1 MSEHKNHILLTI
13 TLLVIGWGLLVVVNA
28 LRADWSGPI
37 APPPEGNPS
46 SFLTSGP
53 NPETKTGQLM
63 IDNDFYVTGYTN
75 LGGTSAPTP
84 TSARVVITPISNA
97 AIDAGNG
104 FIRTEFVPVDDY
116 DVVTKTY
123 LISSL
128 SGSNYWTLS
137 TSTNSIYPT
146 STDWKV
152 AIGTTTAG
160 TGKLVVM
167 GGNVGIGTINPGAPL
182 EIKNNLTSG
191 YVDSLKLTALGAI
204 AGHDFTMTNSYGRKL
219 RIRQYNSNSTGPLS
233 GTAFFQEGGGSLLF
247 LTGQAQPIY
256 FATNNRYTTPD
267 MILDSSGSVGIGTTS
282 PNAKLDVNGSLAV
295 RGAVQ
300 FADILYTGSNRLLM
314 VDSAGNVSATST
326 VSVPSGTTGQTLRYG
341 SNAWEVTSTIYV
353 ANSGNVGISTTS
365 PMAALHIYP
374 RTDTEGVRVVSSNY
388 SPLVIRDS
396 TDWNDLFR
404 VNQSGDVTAVT
415 SSATRMRSNNYCDAD
430 GANCFDPS
438 GGWGSVSYFA
448 TVTSSTYNG
457 NNNGHPGYAYAHARC
472 KDQLAGSHVCSAEEI
487 LNTIR
492 ENKTMP
498 TVGVWIFNGP
508 PGYEAVANDCAA
520 RTIDSAG
527 TSGDYKY
534 GSYWQAPSDSYPQG
548 KGLLMKCNVSLKL
561 ACCL

>member
-1 MSEHKNHILLTI
+1 
-13 TLLVIGWGLLVVVNA
+13 
-28 LRADWSGPI
+28 
-37 APPPEGNPS
+37 
-46 SFLTSGP
+46 
-53 NPETKTGQLM
+53 
-63 IDNDFYVTGYTN
+63 
-75 LGGTSAPTP
+75 
-84 TSARVVITPISNA
+84 
-97 AIDAGNG
+97 
-104 FIRTEFVPVDDY
+104 
-116 DVVTKTY
+116 
-123 LISSL
+123 
-128 SGSNYWTLS
+128 
-137 TSTNSIYPT
+137 
-146 STDWKV
+146 V

-160 TGKLVVM
+160 TAKLAVM
-167 GGNVGIGTINPGAPL
+167 GGNVGIGTTTPRAKL
-182 EIKNNLTSG
+182 EVNASSG
-191 YVDSLKLTALGAI
+191 DEFTVYDGFYNYNIGDTAKALGSNYWSI
-204 AGHDFTMTNSYGRKL
+204 YKNSSDTY
-219 RIRQYNSNSTGPLS
+219 YNSTV
-233 GTAFFQEGGGSLLF
+233 GGHLF
-247 LTGQAQPIY
+247 LVSGVEKMRVDRTG
-256 FATNNRYTTPD
+256 N
-267 MILDSSGSVGIGTTS
+267 VGIGTTN
-282 PNAKLDVNGSLAV
+282 PLQKLDVTGTAGNNATLLVIKTTGVWSSGQGTGIQFRDSAGEVGHIQVSYDGTMTNMNVGGFYNAGYGASATQVFTIKGNGSVGVGTITPATKFHIYDTSSGPIITLSGLNNNY
-295 RGAVQ
+295 RGLTIKNTSSAEQWFVGNNASNN
-300 FADILYTGSNRLLM
+300 FVIRATGSNDIL
-314 VDSAGNVSATST
+314 T
-326 VSVPSGTTGQTLRYG
+326 VSS
-341 SNAWEVTSTIYV
+341 ST
-353 ANSGNVGISTTS
+353 GNVGIGTTTPST
-365 PMAALHIYP
+365 ALHIYP
-374 RTDTEGVRVVSSNY
+374 HTNTEGLRIVSSNY

>member
-1 MSEHKNHILLTI
+1 ME
-13 TLLVIGWGLLVVVNA
+13 
-28 LRADWSGPI
+28 
-37 APPPEGNPS
+37 S
-46 SFLTSGP
+46 S
-53 NPETKTGQLM
+53 
-63 IDNDFYVTGYTN
+63 IDLDDG
-75 LGGTSAPTP
+75 SAY
-84 TSARVVITPISNA
+84 
-97 AIDAGNG
+97 
-104 FIRTEFVPVDDY
+104 F
-116 DVVTKTY
+116 
-123 LISSL
+123 
-128 SGSNYWTLS
+128 
-137 TSTNSIYPT
+137 
-146 STDWKV
+146 
-152 AIGTTTAG
+152 
-160 TGKLVVM
+160 
-167 GGNVGIGTINPGAPL
+167 GGNVGIGTTNPGYRLSLGSPSADSNSSKVAIYEHVGYGDYFYGLGLAGGPTTTGLAFWGGTESSAPSSTNVHL
-182 EIKNNLTSG
+182 FIRRNSGNVGVGTITPATKLHIYDASSGPILTLSGSNNKYRGLTIKNVINDSEQWFVGNNESNNFVIRATGSNDILTVS
-191 YVDSLKLTALGAI
+191 
-204 AGHDFTMTNSYGRKL
+204 
-219 RIRQYNSNSTGPLS
+219 SNTG
-233 GTAFFQEGGGSLLF
+233 
-247 LTGQAQPIY
+247 
-256 FATNNRYTTPD
+256 N
-267 MILDSSGSVGIGTTS
+267 VGIGTTT
-282 PNAKLDVNGSLAV
+282 P
-295 RGAVQ
+295 
-300 FADILYTGSNRLLM
+300 
-314 VDSAGNVSATST
+314 
-326 VSVPSGTTGQTLRYG
+326 
-341 SNAWEVTSTIYV
+341 
-353 ANSGNVGISTTS
+353 STT
-365 PMAALHIYP
+365 LHIYP
-374 RTDTEGVRVVSSNY
+374 HTNIEGLRIVSSNY